1 MIALEEEKKKAESL
15 EVTLNVAANKT
26 TADVKPIP
34 PISSGIAKD
43 GNSISTESDDNH
55 SEVSRIENK
64 M

>member
-15 EVTLNVAANKT
+15 EVTLNVAANKA

-43 GNSISTESDDNH
+43 GNTISTESDDNL
-55 SEVSRIENK
+55 SGVSRIDNK
-64 M
+64 I